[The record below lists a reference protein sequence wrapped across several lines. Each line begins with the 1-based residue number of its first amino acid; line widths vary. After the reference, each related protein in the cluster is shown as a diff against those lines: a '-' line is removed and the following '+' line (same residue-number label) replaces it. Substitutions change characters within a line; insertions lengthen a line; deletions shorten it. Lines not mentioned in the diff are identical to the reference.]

1 MTAFISGTMVD
12 GKPSEIKELLELC
25 NPSQKSG
32 SVEYKEKD
40 NIKTWENDKWLVIYN
55 TKAEQPWRITS
66 KEPNLY
72 FDAYYDKDHLTTLI
86 SVLNEV
92 DI

>member
-40 NIKTWENDKWLVIYN
+40 NIKTWENDKWIITYN
-55 TKAEQPWRITS
+55 IKAEQPWRIS
-66 KEPNLY
+66 HKEHAY
-72 FDAYYDKDHLTTLI
+72 FDAEYDRYNLI
-86 SVLNEV
+86 PLINILKEV